1 MKKGLVVKKNA
12 NLFFIGETA
21 CLARKNLKDNGIFV
35 GDKVEYDEKQN
46 MIERVLPRKNLLV
59 RPPIAN
65 LDKMFIVIAST
76 PKPDFYLID
85 KLIVFCKLNDI
96 SPILV
101 VNKIDI
107 LSGKLK
113 REIIKAYSDILP
125 ICFVSAKDDNTKQ
138 ILKFVKGV
146 CAFAGQSAVGK
157 SSLINSI
164 LGEKKEEIGELSSK
178 TDRGKQTTR
187 LVTLYK
193 LSKNDYLA
201 DTAGFSKLDENLIE
215 VEKNLLDRYFDEFIN
230 YIPFCEYTSCNHIA
244 EKKCAVKNAV
254 NLGEIDE
261 KRYNNYVKLFKV
273 LKDKGSM
280 YEKKS

>member
-12 NLFFIGETA
+12 NLFFIGDEA
-21 CLARKNLKDNGIFV
+21 FLARKNLKNDGIFV
-35 GDKVEYDEKQN
+35 GDVVEYDEKQKT
-46 MIERVLPRKNLLV
+46 IEKVLPRKNLLV

-65 LDKMFIVIAST
+65 LDKMFIVLAST

-85 KLIVFCKLNDI
+85 KLITFCKANDI
-96 SPILV
+96 SPVLI
-101 VNKIDI
+101 VNKKDI
-107 LSGKLK
+107 LNEDLK
-113 REIIKAYSDILP
+113 KDLQKTYKNVLP
-125 ICFVSAKDDNTKQ
+125 ICFVSAKDEDVKQ
-138 ILKFVKGV
+138 ILKHVKGV

-193 LSKNDYLA
+193 VSKNDYLA

-244 EKKCAVKNAV
+244 EKKCGVKNAV